1 MKAYPLMKK
10 KTKKVVAKKTDN
22 KSAIKK
28 DFPLLVD
35 KVAVKKTAIKKTAVK
50 KPVIKKTDN
59 SKSELKKSE
68 KKINKVLKENITR
81 LKNHPNVQEQLKK
94 EIKVPYEVAA
104 PILKTNPNLIDN
116 IGNVLKS
123 VTLLVSA
130 NIFGFQFRKFT
141 TLLID
146 SENRLVA
153 QNDGFINNIIHLDYF
168 HRTKEDFLSEAEKV
182 NNNYI
187 EIQKNG
193 ELPAY
198 SIDFENPTDKPLKC
212 VLFGCNYNLLAPNF
226 GSDNGVILNAS
237 QKDVSY
243 IMALQQSSS
252 IPIKTKMVKI
262 VSDNVKQLTSILT
275 LTSKD
280 ANGQMAQIPI
290 VTNSFMTNDVRNVL
304 PISYNMI
311 IDGGTSLSFYIEPNT
326 KGTMLFYSDRTKQ
339 SDNSI
344 NEKEINLI
352 NGILSCQIQ
361 QGVNYVT
368 IDNALKFVKLHRD
381 AKYDITSVNLT
392 STLNKI
398 IKSGMIKVDN
408 ENGIIKYGVNFR
420 ISKIDGTIVDV
431 DLLTALKKSEYKIKK
446 SKK

>member
-1 MKAYPLMKK
+1 MKPYPLMKK
-10 KTKKVVAKKTDN
+10 KSKKVVTKKIDN

-28 DFPLLVD
+28 VS
-35 KVAVKKTAIKKTAVK
+35 IKK
-50 KPVIKKTDN
+50 IN
-59 SKSELKKSE
+59 NNKSELEKTE
-68 KKINKVLKENITR
+68 KKISKTLNKSIAR
-81 LKNHPNVQEQLKK
+81 LKNHPKVQEKLKK
-94 EIKVPYEVAA
+94 EIKVPYEIA
-104 PILKTNPNLIDN
+104 PPVLNTNPNLIDN
-116 IGNVLKS
+116 IGQVSKS

-141 TLLID
+141 TLIID
-146 SENRLVA
+146 SQDRLVA
-153 QNDGFINNIIHLDYF
+153 QTDGYINNIIHIDYF
-168 HRTKEDFLSEAEKV
+168 HRTKQDFLTEAEKV

-212 VLFGCNYNLLAPNF
+212 VLFGCNDNLLRPNF
-226 GSDNGVILNAS
+226 GSDNGIIVNAS

-252 IPIKTKMVKI
+252 VPIKTKMIKI
-262 VSDNVKQLTSILT
+262 VSDNTKQLSSILS

-280 ANGQMAQIPI
+280 ANGQMAQTPI
-290 VTNSFMTNDVRNVL
+290 VTNSFMTNDVKNVL
-304 PISYNMI
+304 PISYNAI
-311 IDGGTSLSFYIEPNT
+311 IDAGTSISFDVEPKT
-326 KGTMLFYSDRTKQ
+326 KGTILFYSDKTKP

-352 NGILSCQIQ
+352 NAILSCQIQ
-361 QGVNYVT
+361 QGVNYVS

-381 AKYDITSVNLT
+381 NKSDITSVNLT

-408 ENGIIKYGVNFR
+408 QNGYIKYGVNFR
-420 ISKIDGTIVDV
+420 IAKIDGTLVDV
-431 DLLTALKKSEYKIKK
+431 DLLTALKKSEYKLKK

>member
-1 MKAYPLMKK
+1 MKNSLLNKK
-10 KTKKVVAKKTDN
+10 KTKRVVVKK
-22 KSAIKK
+22 APIKK
-28 DFPLLVD
+28 V
-35 KVAVKKTAIKKTAVK
+35 
-50 KPVIKKTDN
+50 PV
-59 SKSELKKSE
+59 
-68 KKINKVLKENITR
+68 KKINKSELEKAEKKISKTLNKSITR
-81 LKNHPNVQEQLKK
+81 LKNHPKVQEKLKK
-94 EIKVPYEVAA
+94 EIKVPYEIA
-104 PILKTNPNLIDN
+104 PPVLNTNPNLIDN
-116 IGNVLKS
+116 IGNVSKS

-141 TLLID
+141 TLIID
-146 SENRLVA
+146 SQDRLIA
-153 QNDGFINNIIHLDYF
+153 QTDGYINNVIHLDYF
-168 HRTKEDFLSEAEKV
+168 HRTKQDFLTEAEKV

-212 VLFGCNYNLLAPNF
+212 VLFGCNDNLLRPNF
-226 GSDNGVILNAS
+226 GSDNGIIVNAS

-243 IMALQQSSS
+243 IMALQQSSA
-252 IPIKTKMVKI
+252 IPIKTKMFKI
-262 VSDNVKQLTSILT
+262 VSDNVKQLSSILT
-275 LTSKD
+275 LTDKD

-290 VTNSFMTNDVRNVL
+290 VTNSFMTNDIKNVL
-304 PISYNMI
+304 PISYPI
-311 IDGGTSLSFYIEPNT
+311 KIDGGTSISFYVEPKT
-326 KGTMLFYSDRTKQ
+326 KGTMLFYSDKTKP

-352 NGILSCQIQ
+352 NAILSCQIQ
-361 QGVNYVT
+361 QGVNYVN

-381 AKYDITSVNLT
+381 NKSDISNVNLT

-408 ENGIIKYGVNFR
+408 VNGYIKYGVNFR
-420 ISKIDGTIVDV
+420 ISKIDRTLVDV
-431 DLLTALKKSEYKIKK
+431 DLLTALKKSEYKLKK

>member
-1 MKAYPLMKK
+1 MKIYPLNKK
-10 KTKKVVAKKTDN
+10 KTKKVLAKKTVN
-22 KSAIKK
+22 KS
-28 DFPLLVD
+28 V
-35 KVAVKKTAIKKTAVK
+35 VKKTAVK
-50 KPVIKKTDN
+50 KTNN
-59 SKSELKKSE
+59 SNSEFKKSE
-68 KKINKVLKENITR
+68 KKVNKIFKENITR
-81 LKNHPNVQEQLKK
+81 LKNHPRVQEQLKK

-104 PILKTNPNLIDN
+104 PILEINPNIIDN
-116 IGNVLKS
+116 IGKVLKS

-153 QNDGFINNIIHLDYF
+153 QNDGFINNTIHLDYF

-182 NNNYI
+182 NNHYI

-198 SIDFENPTDKPLKC
+198 SIDFENTTDKPLKC
-212 VLFGCNYNLLAPNF
+212 VLFGCNYNLLRENF
-226 GSDNGVILNAS
+226 GSDNGIKISLS
-237 QKDVSY
+237 HKELSY
-243 IMALQQSSS
+243 IHALQQSQSR
-252 IPIKTKMVKI
+252 PIKTKMIKI
-262 VSDNVKQLTSILT
+262 VSDNVKQLSTVLS

-280 ANGQMAQIPI
+280 ANGQMCQIPI
-290 VTNSFMTNDVRNVL
+290 ITNSFMTNDIKNVL
-304 PISYNMI
+304 PFSYNAR

-326 KGTMLFYSDRTKQ
+326 KGTILFYSDETKR

-368 IDNALKFVKLHRD
+368 IDNALKFVKLQKD
-381 AKYDITSVNLT
+381 NKSDITNLNLT

-431 DLLTALKKSEYKIKK
+431 DLLTALKKSEYKLKK

>member
-1 MKAYPLMKK
+1 MKPYPLNKK
-10 KTKKVVAKKTDN
+10 KTKKLVAKKTVN
-22 KSAIKK
+22 K
-28 DFPLLVD
+28 
-35 KVAVKKTAIKKTAVK
+35 AVVKKTAVK
-50 KPVIKKTDN
+50 KTNN
-59 SKSELKKSE
+59 SNSEFKKSE
-68 KKINKVLKENITR
+68 KKINDVFKKDIDR
-81 LKNHPNVQEQLKK
+81 LKNHPRIQEQLKK
-94 EIKVPYEVAA
+94 EIKIPYEVAA
-104 PILKTNPNLIDN
+104 PILEINHNIIDN
-116 IGNVLKS
+116 IGKVLKS
-123 VTLLVSA
+123 LTLLVSA

-153 QNDGFINNIIHLDYF
+153 QNDGFINNVIHLDYF
-168 HRTKEDFLSEAEKV
+168 HRTKQDFLSEAEKV

-193 ELPAY
+193 DIPAY
-198 SIDFENPTDKPLKC
+198 SIDFENPTDKPLEC
-212 VLFGCNYNLLAPNF
+212 VLFGCNDNLLKPNF
-226 GSDNGVILNAS
+226 GSNNSVIVNAS
-237 QKDVSY
+237 QINVSY

-252 IPIKTKMVKI
+252 IPIKTKMIKI
-262 VSDNVKQLTSILT
+262 VSDNVKQLSNILT

-280 ANGQMAQIPI
+280 ANGEMAKMPI
-290 VTNSFMTNDVRNVL
+290 ITHSYMTNDIKNVL
-304 PISYNMI
+304 PFSYNAI

-326 KGTMLFYSDRTKQ
+326 KGTMLFYSDKTKR

-381 AKYDITSVNLT
+381 SKYDITNLNLT

-398 IKSGMIKVDN
+398 VKSGMIKVDN

-431 DLLTALKKSEYKIKK
+431 DLLTALKKSEYKLKK
-446 SKK
+446 SNK

>member
-1 MKAYPLMKK
+1 MKAYPLNKK
-10 KTKKVVAKKTDN
+10 KTKRVVVN
-22 KSAIKK
+22 KATIKK
-28 DFPLLVD
+28 V
-35 KVAVKKTAIKKTAVK
+35 
-50 KPVIKKTDN
+50 PV
-59 SKSELKKSE
+59 
-68 KKINKVLKENITR
+68 KKINKSELEKTEKKISKTLNKSITR
-81 LKNHPNVQEQLKK
+81 LKNHPKVQEKLKK
-94 EIKVPYEVAA
+94 EIKVPYEIA
-104 PILKTNPNLIDN
+104 PPVLNTNPNLIDN
-116 IGNVLKS
+116 IGNVSKS

-141 TLLID
+141 TLIID
-146 SENRLVA
+146 SQDRLIA
-153 QNDGFINNIIHLDYF
+153 QTDGYINNVIHLDYF
-168 HRTKEDFLSEAEKV
+168 HRTKQDFLTEAEKV

-212 VLFGCNYNLLAPNF
+212 VLFGCNDNLLRPNF
-226 GSDNGVILNAS
+226 GSDNGIIVNAS

-252 IPIKTKMVKI
+252 VPIKTKMIKI
-262 VSDNVKQLTSILT
+262 VSDNVKQLSSVLNI
-275 LTSKD
+275 TSKD

-290 VTNSFMTNDVRNVL
+290 VTNSFMTNDIKNVL
-304 PISYNMI
+304 PISYPVI
-311 IDGGTSLSFYIEPNT
+311 IDGGTSISFYVEPNT
-326 KGTMLFYSDRTKQ
+326 KGTMLFYSDKTKP

-352 NGILSCQIQ
+352 NAILSCQIQ
-361 QGVNYVT
+361 QGVNYVS

-381 AKYDITSVNLT
+381 NKSDISNVNLT

-408 ENGIIKYGVNFR
+408 VNGYIKYGVNFR
-420 ISKIDGTIVDV
+420 ISKIDGTLVDV
-431 DLLTALKKSEYKIKK
+431 DLLTALKKSEYKLKK